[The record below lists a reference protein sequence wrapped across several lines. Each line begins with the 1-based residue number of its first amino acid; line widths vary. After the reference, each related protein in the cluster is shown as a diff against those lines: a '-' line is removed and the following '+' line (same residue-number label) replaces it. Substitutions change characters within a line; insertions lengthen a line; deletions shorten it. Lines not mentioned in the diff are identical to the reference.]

1 MLEDILKL
9 DQQPTLTS
17 IHIARSRI
25 QPKNQNLSKS
35 MAAPPHRTNELTRTP
50 KLDGKMHENLTN
62 AKIHRLI
69 ELFAKVGETRYF
81 PDIYICQL
89 TNFSWSL

>member
-35 MAAPPHRTNELTRTP
+35 MAVPSARTNWN
-50 KLDGKMHENLTN
+50 GKTGRKYARKPN
-62 AKIHRLI
+62 K
-69 ELFAKVGETRYF
+69 
-81 PDIYICQL
+81 C
-89 TNFSWSL
+89 

>member
-35 MAAPPHRTNELTRTP
+35 MAAPPHRTNELTETENQNGE
-50 KLDGKMHENLTN
+50 KHENLTD
-62 AKIHRLI
+62 AKIHRLT
-69 ELFAKVGETRYF
+69 EVLANVCWVGYF
-81 PDIYICQL
+81 TDIYKCSAYG
-89 TNFSWSL
+89 F